1 MPMSLTSFRTQ
12 YAERLLDLLWAQW
25 SRLGVFAASGDPGGA
40 EAGAT
45 VLDPEALLLASFE
58 LGRQDPRLYD
68 EVLSWLAAHGTA
80 VNLQRLANV
89 AARQPGFDRSLL
101 AAPAAWL
108 QANTSDK
115 RWKRLAGEGKAGGPE
130 PFFLDPQGPA
140 APRWGAADPEFL
152 RAGWQRGAVRL
163 RESGGGSPPRS
174 GPCLWLV
181 LRRFFGLNVRAD
193 ILVYLLTHDSAHP
206 SELARE
212 VHYSQPSL
220 FQVCREL
227 EESGAVQ
234 GFRQGNQHRYR
245 LEADR
250 WRDFLGLEG
259 LRWTPWAAVFHFHQ
273 GLWRFFFR
281 REWEGVSAYLQASEF
296 REALRESL
304 RAAGAG
310 SLAADFQKVLAIP
323 GEAFLPAARQQLLD
337 SLARAGSR

>member
-1 MPMSLTSFRTQ
+1 MSSLI
-12 YAERLLDLLWAQW
+12 
-25 SRLGVFAASGDPGGA
+25 ASQA
-40 EAGAT
+40 K
-45 VLDPEALLLASFE
+45 
-58 LGRQDPRLYD
+58 PRLP
-68 EVLSWLAAHGTA
+68 
-80 VNLQRLANV
+80 
-89 AARQPGFDRSLL
+89 AARKGRVRPRKPALRPPS
-101 AAPAAWL
+101 APAPQL
-108 QANTSDK
+108 Q
-115 RWKRLAGEGKAGGPE
+115 P
-130 PFFLDPQGPA
+130 
-140 APRWGAADPEFL
+140 
-152 RAGWQRGAVRL
+152 
-163 RESGGGSPPRS
+163 
-174 GPCLWLV
+174 
-181 LRRFFGLNVRAD
+181 
-193 ILVYLLTHDSAHP
+193 SA

-212 VHYSQPSL
+212 VHCSQPSL

-245 LEADR
+245 LQADR
-250 WRDFLGLEG
+250 WRGFLGLEG

-337 SLARAGSR
+337 SLAWAGRR